1 MSSKR
6 PFWHGYKWEMLALL
20 SVAFLLNQADRAIYG
35 VVLPQITVD
44 LQLTESQAGLVA
56 TVLFLTMA
64 VLMPFAG
71 FAGDRLPKARLI
83 TFCLILWSVATLFTG
98 VVGGVVGLVLLRS
111 VLTGGAEA
119 FYAPAAYALVAK
131 FHTTTRSIALS
142 VHQAAFYVGVM
153 TSGFIAGW
161 VAEQWGWRH
170 AFYTYGGAGILLG
183 FVFMF
188 RLRDTR
194 VPVLDEETPS
204 SQITDS
210 SPVEKT
216 NSDGP
221 PPGFWQSFSLFFRVP
236 SALLLTCGFAGI
248 HCAHSAYIVF
258 APKLLLEK
266 FPSLSLTMAG
276 GYAMFFHY
284 LAAFVGI
291 IAGGV
296 LSDYLVSKRPAVRL
310 ELQLV
315 SMALGVPFIVWMGLA
330 PSLVSVC
337 VAMSFFGLLRGV
349 YESNTQASLFDV
361 IPPRFRG
368 MAWGV
373 MAMLALI
380 PSSFMPWLMGMVK
393 DRLPENGFSYGF
405 AATGVFW
412 VLGALAL
419 LAARLR
425 TFHRDRIDLS

>member
-1 MSSKR
+1 M
-6 PFWHGYKWEMLALL
+6 
-20 SVAFLLNQADRAIYG
+20 
-35 VVLPQITVD
+35 
-44 LQLTESQAGLVA
+44 
-56 TVLFLTMA
+56 
-64 VLMPFAG
+64 
-71 FAGDRLPKARLI
+71 
-83 TFCLILWSVATLFTG
+83 
-98 VVGGVVGLVLLRS
+98 
-111 VLTGGAEA
+111 
-119 FYAPAAYALVAK
+119 
-131 FHTTTRSIALS
+131 
-142 VHQAAFYVGVM
+142 
-153 TSGFIAGW
+153 
-161 VAEQWGWRH
+161 
-170 AFYTYGGAGILLG
+170 
-183 FVFMF
+183 
-188 RLRDTR
+188 
-194 VPVLDEETPS
+194 
-204 SQITDS
+204 
-210 SPVEKT
+210 
-216 NSDGP
+216 
-221 PPGFWQSFSLFFRVP
+221 
-236 SALLLTCGFAGI
+236 
-248 HCAHSAYIVF
+248 
-258 APKLLLEK
+258 
-266 FPSLSLTMAG
+266 
-276 GYAMFFHY
+276 
-284 LAAFVGI
+284 GI